1 MRLIHW
7 LVILGPTVALLAVIG
22 TTSPN
27 DFYRVQDIPEK
38 GSQHATDKGFQ
49 PDTAGANGDGNGAG
63 APPADPQPSASEPIM
78 DAFRYVTPW
87 KDSNAPHDAV
97 ATPVALPQA
106 APPRAAN
113 SQTARQPAGIGEL
126 DQPPAV
132 RFSGVVQQVS
142 EFNQRDGQLHLWI
155 HDGQDK
161 EMEISLAPSW
171 FLEYIGCPVRHNEPV
186 SGTGFVFD
194 TQAGDQL
201 VYVKKITI
209 GSKVCRLRNDEGFAL
224 WSSRL
229 Q

>member
-1 MRLIHW
+1 MKLIHW
-7 LVILGPTVALLAVIG
+7 LVIMGPTVALLTVIG
-22 TTSPN
+22 MTSSK
-27 DFYRVQDIPEK
+27 DFVKVQDIPEK
-38 GSQHATDKGFQ
+38 GFQ
-49 PDTAGANGDGNGAG
+49 MEAARPAGDEGGAG
-63 APPADPQPSASEPIM
+63 AGAVPDPQPAASEPIM

-87 KDSNAPHDAV
+87 RDSAPHDSAPPV
-97 ATPVALPQA
+97 ATTVALPQA
-106 APPRAAN
+106 VDPLA
-113 SQTARQPAGIGEL
+113 ARQPAGIGEL

-132 RFSGVVQQVS
+132 RFAGVVQQVS

-161 EMEISLAPSW
+161 EKEISLAPAW
-171 FLEYIGCPVRHNEPV
+171 FLEYIGCPVEHNAQV
-186 SGTGFVFD
+186 SGAGFVFD

-209 GSKVCRLRNDEGFAL
+209 GSRVCRLRNDEGFAL